1 MPQRHDADIA
11 IGFGQ
16 NLRLARRRAGLSQ
29 AELAATSG
37 LSRDGILKIERGY
50 RSPRIDS
57 LILIAAAL
65 EVEPAALLRG
75 L

>member
-1 MPQRHDADIA
+1 MPQRHDEEIA
-11 IGFGQ
+11 KEFGL
-16 NLRLARRRAGLSQ
+16 NLVAARRRGGLSQ
-29 AELAATSG
+29 SRLAERAG
-37 LSRDGILKIERGY
+37 LSRDGIHKIEHGY

-65 EVEPAALLRG
+65 GVEPATLLRG

>member
-1 MPQRHDADIA
+1 MPQRHDEEIA
-11 IGFGQ
+11 KEFGL

-29 AELAATSG
+29 TRLAEKAG
-37 LSRDGILKIERGY
+37 LSRDGIYRIECGS

-65 EVEPAALLRG
+65 EIEPAALLRG